1 MFELDAI
8 QTVAF
13 GGLVLFLG
21 YALCRYIPLLGRYNL
36 PEPVV
41 GGLVIAL
48 VSWWDGRRGVG

>member
-21 YALCRYIPLLGRYNL
+21 YALCRYIPLLGR
-36 PEPVV
+36 
-41 GGLVIAL
+41 
-48 VSWWDGRRGVG
+48 